1 MRLFFRTSD
10 GRILVKQVA
19 AMDYICWQDWTLSIG
34 RMSITSNSEYGR
46 EQALAL
52 LTEWTQSESLRKHAL
67 AVETCVLAYGNQEAN
82 RLGLSGDDRAAFV
95 ALYSTTALL
104 HDFDYERHPTAE
116 EHPFVGVREL
126 ERLGWP
132 VKMRTAIL
140 GHAQYSGV
148 PRTSH
153 LAKALFA
160 CDELAGFLTACALVK
175 PSKAI
180 ADVETASVKKKM
192 KDKAFARGVHRE
204 DIVQGAAELGVD
216 LDAHIGFCI
225 VAMQRRAGELGL

>member
-1 MRLFFRTSD
+1 MNPCTGNDASNRLRSY
-10 GRILVKQVA
+10 GRVA
-19 AMDYICWQDWTLSIG
+19 AWK
-34 RMSITSNSEYGR
+34 
-46 EQALAL
+46 L

-67 AVETCVLAYGNQEAN
+67 AVEACVAAMGEAEADRRGLAGEE
-82 RLGLSGDDRAAFV
+82 RAALIE
-95 ALYSTTALL
+95 LYSTTALL

-132 VKMRTAIL
+132 EELRTAIL

-148 PRTSH
+148 PRVTH

-175 PSKAI
+175 PTKAI
-180 ADVETASVKKKM
+180 ADVEVRSVRKKM
-192 KDKAFARGVHRE
+192 KDKAFARGVNRE
-204 DIVQGAAELGVD
+204 DVILGAAELGVE
-216 LDAHIGFCI
+216 LDTHIGFCLE
-225 VAMQRRAGELGL
+225 AMKRRAAVLGL